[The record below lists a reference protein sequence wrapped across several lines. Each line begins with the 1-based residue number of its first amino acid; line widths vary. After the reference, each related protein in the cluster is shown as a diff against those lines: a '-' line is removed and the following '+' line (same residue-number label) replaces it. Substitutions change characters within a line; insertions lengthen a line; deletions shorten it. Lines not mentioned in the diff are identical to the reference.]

1 MTPALEKLIAHFAS
15 LPSIGKKSAVRLA
28 YHVLEMNDNDVASF
42 ASALLE
48 VKKSIGLCSVCQCYS
63 ETEVCRFCEDPA
75 REKNVIMCVEDNRA
89 LEAIE
94 ALHEYRGRYHVL
106 HGVISPIDGIGP
118 DKLKIKELLA
128 RLDGDVREVIIATN
142 PSVSYEYH
150 DDGLVVM
157 IGGLFPFNTIK
168 FCGDYFADPKWGK
181 GFRRGSIVEAE
192 LDLLFTAEQIGT
204 LTVDEIKS
212 GETWTKTGNFL
223 LISGDT
229 KTCYHIVKNADG
241 TLKQHLHIDA
251 GEETVNG
258 EVNVWIVLM
267 FIITILI

>member
-28 YHVLEMNDNDVASF
+28 YHVLEMNDNDVESF

-128 RLDGDVREVIIATN
+128 RLDGDVCEVIIATN
-142 PSVSYEYH
+142 PSVEGEATAMYRGRLLKPLGIKVTRLAY
-150 DDGLVVM
+150 GLPV
-157 IGGLFPFNTIK
+157 G
-168 FCGDYFADPKWGK
+168 
-181 GFRRGSIVEAE
+181 
-192 LDLLFTAEQIGT
+192 GT
-204 LTVDEIKS
+204 LEYADNT
-212 GETWTKTGNFL
+212 TL
-223 LISGDT
+223 LKAIEGRT
-229 KTCYHIVKNADG
+229 
-241 TLKQHLHIDA
+241 
-251 GEETVNG
+251 
-258 EVNVWIVLM
+258 EV
-267 FIITILI
+267 